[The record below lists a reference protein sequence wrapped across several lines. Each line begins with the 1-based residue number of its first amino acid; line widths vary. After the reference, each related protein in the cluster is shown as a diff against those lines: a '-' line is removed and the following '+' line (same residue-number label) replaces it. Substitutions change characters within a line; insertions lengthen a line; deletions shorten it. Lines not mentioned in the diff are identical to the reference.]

1 MTTSHAMFSS
11 SFPPSEDILVSGTL
25 RNDISLHLFHGHSR
39 RDIHNDFFELLD
51 DPSDWEST
59 RQDPFPEDFDAI
71 IDEVAADYAQKVTE
85 KSADAQRL
93 DALRDELRQHNLA
106 FSFDEGWD
114 ASDGAECGA
123 EQAEE
128 DDAAGYVYCH
138 MQDVDRL
145 IHTGELF
152 FGFGTMKTDDELSTP
167 ASVGEQLV
175 EALRAVGFNPTWD
188 GNPNARVLCQGLVV
202 EFPLAE
208 DLTNA

>member
-1 MTTSHAMFSS
+1 MFSS

-25 RNDISLHLFHGHSR
+25 RNDISLHLCHGHSR
-39 RDIHNDFFELLD
+39 QDIHNDFVELLD
-51 DPSDWEST
+51 DPSEWT
-59 RQDPFPEDFDAI
+59 TVRTDPFPEDFDSI
-71 IDEVAADYAQKVTE
+71 IDEVAAEYAQKVTE

-93 DALRDELRQHNLA
+93 DALRDELQQRNLA

-123 EQAEE
+123 ERAEE
-128 DDAAGYVYCH
+128 DGAAGYVYCH

-145 IHTGELF
+145 IHTGDLF
-152 FGFGTMKTDDELSTP
+152 FGFGTMRTDAELSTP
-167 ASVGEQLV
+167 VAVGELLV

-208 DLTNA
+208 DLTDAE

>member
-1 MTTSHAMFSS
+1 MFSS
-11 SFPPSEDILVSGTL
+11 SFPPSEDLLVSGTL
-25 RNDISLHLFHGHSR
+25 RNDISLHLCHGHSR

-138 MQDVDRL
+138 MQDIDRL

-188 GNPNARVLCQGLVV
+188 GNPNARVVCQGRVV
-202 EFPLAE
+202 QIPLAE

>member
-1 MTTSHAMFSS
+1 MTTSHSMFSS

-25 RNDISLHLFHGHSR
+25 RNNISLHLCHGHSR

-51 DPSDWEST
+51 SPAEWEMV
-59 RQDPFPEDFDAI
+59 RKDPFPEDFDAI

-123 EQAEE
+123 EQAQE

-145 IHTGELF
+145 IHTGDLF

>member
-1 MTTSHAMFSS
+1 MFSS
-11 SFPPSEDILVSGTL
+11 SFPPSEDLLVSGTL
-25 RNDISLHLFHGHSR
+25 RNDISLHLCHGHSR

-106 FSFDEGWD
+106 FSFDEGRD

-138 MQDVDRL
+138 MQDIDRL